1 MLGPESIAELK
12 RMRAELKRLADKIDK
27 ATGFAR
33 NDKNTLAVGG
43 ATSAAVIAA
52 AARHGIRL
60 IWVKITG
67 NETGG
72 GKYQGK
78 SYTHDGTTDV
88 AATGN
93 VAESELGTVASTVDC
108 RVLNYAEEG
117 ETTHDL
123 TAGTPE
129 NDTFLCHWYRTNSD
143 GIKVCAVVAFDRETC
158 EEPA

>member
-1 MLGPESIAELK
+1 MSEPQPL
-12 RMRAELKRLADKIDK
+12 LA
-27 ATGFAR
+27 TEEFAR
-33 NDKNTLAVGG
+33 DLVRVVRQVKNMRGG
-43 ATSAAVIAA
+43 VRITDDAIEIINPSEGN
-52 AARHGIRL
+52 RRGINPSGKRL
-60 IWVKITG
+60 IWVKITA

-158 EEPA
+158 E

>member
-1 MLGPESIAELK
+1 MLGPKSIAELE

-33 NDKNTLAVGG
+33 NDKTTLAVGNVPQ
-43 ATSAAVIAA
+43 ANKRPQVNPD
-52 AARHGIRL
+52 GIRL

-78 SYTHDGTTDV
+78 SYAHDGTTDV

-93 VAESELGTVASTVDC
+93 VAESELGTVATDVDC

-143 GIKVCAVVAFDRETC
+143 GIKVCAVVAFDRATC
-158 EEPA
+158 A

>member
-1 MLGPESIAELK
+1 LSEPQPL
-12 RMRAELKRLADKIDK
+12 LA
-27 ATGFAR
+27 TEEFAR
-33 NDKNTLAVGG
+33 DLSRVVRQIKNLRGSGVRITDDAIEIIAATLAASSQGG
-43 ATSAAVIAA
+43 PA
-52 AARHGIRL
+52 GKRL
-60 IWVKITG
+60 IWVKITA

-93 VAESELGTVASTVDC
+93 VAESELGTVSSTVDC

-158 EEPA
+158 E

>member
-1 MLGPESIAELK
+1 MLGPKSVAELE
-12 RMRAELKRLADKIDK
+12 RMRAELARIVGKVDK

-33 NDKNTLAVGG
+33 NDPTTLAVGN
-43 ATSAAVIAA
+43 APQSHKRAQVNPE
-52 AARHGIRL
+52 GIRL
-60 IWVKITG
+60 IWVKITA

-93 VAESELGTVASTVDC
+93 VAESELGTVASAVDC

-158 EEPA
+158 S

>member
-1 MLGPESIAELK
+1 MTEDDKKIL
-12 RMRAELKRLADKIDK
+12 RMMRAEIARLAKKLD
-27 ATGFAR
+27 GVRGSGVVR
-33 NDKNTLAVGG
+33 NDKDSL
-43 ATSAAVIAA
+43 VIGTPPPSNKRDSDRPAKEFV
-52 AARHGIRL
+52 
-60 IWVKITG
+60 WVKITG

-78 SYTHDGTTDV
+78 SYTHDGTTDI

-93 VAESELGTVASTVDC
+93 LAESELGTLAAAVDC

-129 NDTFLCHWYRTNSD
+129 IDTFLCHWFRTNSD
-143 GIKVCAVVAFDRETC
+143 GIKVCAVVAYDRETC
-158 EEPA
+158 V

>member
-1 MLGPESIAELK
+1 MLGPKTVAELE
-12 RMRAELKRLADKIDK
+12 RMRAELDRLMRKIDG

-33 NDKNTLAVGG
+33 NDRNTLAVGN
-43 ATSAAVIAA
+43 AQQSNKQHIAPA
-52 AARHGIRL
+52 GIRL

-158 EEPA
+158 E

>member
-1 MLGPESIAELK
+1 MKLLTNEEYERLITAAKTIEGGGSGGLSLFKGKGVAGTSSELLPRRDGTK
-12 RMRAELKRLADKIDK
+12 
-27 ATGFAR
+27 
-33 NDKNTLAVGG
+33 V
-43 ATSAAVIAA
+43 S
-52 AARHGIRL
+52 RL

-93 VAESELGTVASTVDC
+93 VAESELGTLASAVDC
-108 RVLNYAEEG
+108 RVLNFAEEG

-129 NDTFLCHWYRTNSD
+129 IDTFLCHWFRTNSD
-143 GIKVCAVVAFDRETC
+143 GIKVCAVVAFDRATC
-158 EEPA
+158 S